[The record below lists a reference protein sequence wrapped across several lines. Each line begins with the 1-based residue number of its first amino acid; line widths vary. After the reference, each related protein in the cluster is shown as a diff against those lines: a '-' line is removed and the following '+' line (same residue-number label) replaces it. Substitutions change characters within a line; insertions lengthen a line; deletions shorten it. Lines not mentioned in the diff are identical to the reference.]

1 MTKNTP
7 NGAKK
12 HRESTEP
19 ESRQTAKMFFFLS
32 SSSSSSDG
40 LIQICVTLSRW
51 FSHKTAAFFTEQCTS
66 PSLFSGFEVTRGD
79 SNRSLKN
86 YGFLY
91 DAIYSSRVRMR
102 TNHLAT
108 KYNYYARLLKLEI
121 LLVWGEV
128 FEESLWF
135 FSQYCIDGKLQLK
148 HASAAKKKKVTWTRI
163 KNIENVIRC
172 RDSRSAKSIETR

>member
-7 NGAKK
+7 SGAK
-12 HRESTEP
+12 SI
-19 ESRQTAKMFFFLS
+19 AKVPNQKVTRRPKCFSLFQNVFLSSS

-40 LIQICVTLSRW
+40 LVQICVTLSRW

-66 PSLFSGFEVTRGD
+66 PSLFSRFEVTRGD

-91 DAIYSSRVRMR
+91 DAIFSSRVRMR

-108 KYNYYARLLKLEI
+108 KCNYNARLL
-121 LLVWGEV
+121 
-128 FEESLWF
+128 
-135 FSQYCIDGKLQLK
+135 
-148 HASAAKKKKVTWTRI
+148 
-163 KNIENVIRC
+163 N
-172 RDSRSAKSIETR
+172 